1 MLVSEP
7 HLSSFTNWMLTDW
20 TQQLLI
26 LLSDISHQTI
36 ILKNLLQ
43 LLLTYLLN
51 TDLYHSTGDK
61 QVLGV

>member
-1 MLVSEP
+1 
-7 HLSSFTNWMLTDW
+7 MLTDW